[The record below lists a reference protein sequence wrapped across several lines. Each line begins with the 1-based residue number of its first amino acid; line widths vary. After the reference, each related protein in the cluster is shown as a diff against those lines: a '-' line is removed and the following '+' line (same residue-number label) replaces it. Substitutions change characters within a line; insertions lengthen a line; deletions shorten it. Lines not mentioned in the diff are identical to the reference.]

1 MKRLAANQQPVD
13 LLVADNQ
20 LQREDNFY
28 PITDELGEFNG
39 YSTVYT
45 ANPDFNRLGSQSP
58 SAYHAHSANPVLN
71 ASCDGLHRGRTNH
84 FGFLHYSNVH
94 ETGTEKHHPEH
105 AVAGPLLNN
114 PSKILAGIEC
124 LDLLIVVVSATNLGG
139 FGLSVIN
146 AKG

>member
-20 LQREDNFY
+20 LQREDSVY

-58 SAYHAHSANPVLN
+58 SAYYTNSANSAFN
-71 ASCDGLHRGRTNH
+71 ASCDSLHCGRKNH
-84 FGFLHYSNVH
+84 FGFLQYASVH
-94 ETGTEKHHPEH
+94 ATGSEKQHTEN
-105 AVAGPLLNN
+105 AATGSSRNS
-114 PSKILAGIEC
+114 PSKILAQIKFVG
-124 LDLLIVVVSATNLGG
+124 LLTAVASMTTLGRFGVSL
-139 FGLSVIN
+139 
-146 AKG
+146 